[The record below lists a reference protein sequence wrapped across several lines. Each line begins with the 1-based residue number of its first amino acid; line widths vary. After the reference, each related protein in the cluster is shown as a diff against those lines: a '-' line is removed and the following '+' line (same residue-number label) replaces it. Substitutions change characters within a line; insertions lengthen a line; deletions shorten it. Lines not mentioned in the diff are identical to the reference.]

1 VHVGDCYARFAQQ
14 YNTVRAIEVN
24 INSVINLLRTH
35 LRDDTFEGA
44 NELRTTVAQWV
55 VAQVYLGFGW
65 LPSYRQNQVDE
76 WSWEKVNEY
85 GLISEED
92 RLHLMSLPVGEYPI
106 TEITTSCTQ
115 LLNKFAKLGKIGDNV
130 ASELSE
136 QVTGIEN
143 NFLALYATTEQP
155 VPFAMY
161 HYVSFVNNTWLLLV
175 AYQWIFYSYYWGIIA
190 CFLNIVAFLGVRE
203 LANNL
208 AEPFGSDETDIPV
221 FDFVVKWHTRVDNF
235 IHLPCRFGEHLAGH
249 TQVELK

>member
-1 VHVGDCYARFAQQ
+1 MNILGRDLRKKEKRLKTLYPRLCRFAQQ

-35 LRDDTFEGA
+35 LRNDSFEGA

-106 TEITTSCTQ
+106 TEVRRMAGS
-115 LLNKFAKLGKIGDNV
+115 D
-130 ASELSE
+130 
-136 QVTGIEN
+136 
-143 NFLALYATTEQP
+143 
-155 VPFAMY
+155 
-161 HYVSFVNNTWLLLV
+161 LLLGTFS
-175 AYQWIFYSYYWGIIA
+175 WSCGGM
-190 CFLNIVAFLGVRE
+190 CLR
-203 LANNL
+203 
-208 AEPFGSDETDIPV
+208 
-221 FDFVVKWHTRVDNF
+221 
-235 IHLPCRFGEHLAGH
+235 
-249 TQVELK
+249 